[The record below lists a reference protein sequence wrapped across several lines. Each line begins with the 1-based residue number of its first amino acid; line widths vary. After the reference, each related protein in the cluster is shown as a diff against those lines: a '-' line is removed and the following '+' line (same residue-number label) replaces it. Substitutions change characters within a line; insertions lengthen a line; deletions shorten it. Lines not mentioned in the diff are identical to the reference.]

1 MKNFFDQ
8 YFVSKKKKLRNFF
21 YWKKFRFI
29 FLECS
34 KRCPKKSSKG
44 TKNNQEKI
52 LSSFRDIPEKE
63 VFSQLFFSRKPKV
76 AKFFYWKNFR
86 FIFFRI
92 FQKMSLNLYLG
103 DQKQWEKNIEQFS
116 RNLENSCKHFR
127 KKGGCRFWRHFL
139 KKRTFRFFSENIPKD
154 VEKHY

>member
-8 YFVSKKKKLRNFF
+8 YFLKKKKLRNFF

-63 VFSQLFFSRKPKV
+63 VFSQLFFPENQKLRNFFIGKISDLFFLEYSKTCLKTSTKGTKNNEKKILSSFREIREIL
-76 AKFFYWKNFR
+76 AK
-86 FIFFRI
+86 IFT
-92 FQKMSLNLYLG
+92 
-103 DQKQWEKNIEQFS
+103 
-116 RNLENSCKHFR
+116 
-127 KKGGCRFWRHFL
+127 KKGDFDFGEIF
-139 KKRTFRFFSENIPKD
+139 
-154 VEKHY
+154 

>member
-8 YFVSKKKKLRNFF
+8 YFLKKKKLRNFF

-86 FIFFRI
+86 FIFLEYSKRCLLTFTRGTKNNEEKILSSFREIWEILAKI
-92 FQKMSLNLYLG
+92 FT
-103 DQKQWEKNIEQFS
+103 
-116 RNLENSCKHFR
+116 
-127 KKGGCRFWRHFL
+127 KKGGVYFGEIF
-139 KKRTFRFFSENIPKD
+139 
-154 VEKHY
+154 